1 MNTRH
6 TWKKKDFWLAGTLDA
21 TFGVF
26 FLKHRWCKQS
36 FSVCTLFFH
45 TSAPGAFCGFCPGS
59 RTHTMWDFRRRA
71 ILALTVQMNHWGFPG
86 PAFFWGG
93 RGGRTIFDV
102 NIHFHNEKFPIFI
115 FAWRLV
121 WHFLLVLSLS
131 YQRKHVLGDIF
142 GQDLLYIKGFNP
154 QPRRNLA
161 NTGVSVPSA
170 PFQIVSVCIK
180 QMGKHQTISLIW
192 DVLRGGFG
200 VLEIHKTNGQY

>member
-45 TSAPGAFCGFCPGS
+45 TSAPGAFCGSCPGS

-86 PAFFWGG
+86 PALVFWEEGEDV
-93 RGGRTIFDV
+93 RFSMWTSIFTMRSFQSSFCMK
-102 NIHFHNEKFPIFI
+102 IGLTFPTGSFAFI
-115 FAWRLV
+115 PAKACFRWYLWPRFA
-121 WHFLLVLSLS
+121 
-131 YQRKHVLGDIF
+131 
-142 GQDLLYIKGFNP
+142 LYKGF
-154 QPRRNLA
+154 QP
-161 NTGVSVPSA
+161 TTQKKP
-170 PFQIVSVCIK
+170 CK
-180 QMGKHQTISLIW
+180 
-192 DVLRGGFG
+192 
-200 VLEIHKTNGQY
+200 Y